1 MSAALAR
8 FYCNNIKYNLC
19 EKLQR
24 TTACINYIKIRHHC
38 FVYIYHLHVYV
49 CTFLTTKNACNTF
62 LIRPEIQIHV
72 AMEGDVGS
80 MFQRIIVLTL
90 THFMYEVYRV
100 PQLNVLTENVCFD
113 FVMFERITRIHDVIA
128 GKVYVASVKSCIYP
142 PLQHS
147 SES

>member
-1 MSAALAR
+1 
-8 FYCNNIKYNLC
+8 
-19 EKLQR
+19 
-24 TTACINYIKIRHHC
+24 
-38 FVYIYHLHVYV
+38 
-49 CTFLTTKNACNTF
+49 
-62 LIRPEIQIHV
+62 
-72 AMEGDVGS
+72 MEGDVGS

-113 FVMFERITRIHDVIA
+113 FVMFERITQIHDVIA